1 MDAMIPIYPFN
12 NLIETGLRSLF
23 ILTASYPNS
32 FDLDYL
38 VCLDYICVHSGDIDK
53 EMPSLHPATPNR
65 NGEIY
70 VRRAIIEQGLNLF
83 TNKHL
88 IHKLYLESGI
98 EYCATESASPFVDN
112 LNSIYSKSLQIR
124 SRWIKNTII
133 SKTKTELEQI
143 IKRQS
148 SDFVFQLLS

>member
-1 MDAMIPIYPFN
+1 MIPIYPFN

-124 SRWIKNTII
+124 SRWIKNTIN
-133 SKTKTELEQI
+133 SKTKTELERI